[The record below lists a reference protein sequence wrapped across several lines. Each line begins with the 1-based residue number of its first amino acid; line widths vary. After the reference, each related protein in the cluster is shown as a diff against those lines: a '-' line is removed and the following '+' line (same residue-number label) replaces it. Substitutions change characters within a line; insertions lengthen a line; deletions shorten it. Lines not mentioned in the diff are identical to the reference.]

1 MNQHKTQSERILD
14 ALQAGGKITPADA
27 LRRFG
32 CFRLAARIAD
42 LRRAGH
48 DIETGR
54 RQTRTGAR
62 IAVYQL
68 ADRRRRRA
76 A

>member
-1 MNQHKTQSERILD
+1 MNQHKTQSQRILE

-27 LRRFG
+27 LRRFR
-32 CFRLAARIAD
+32 CFRLAARIND

-48 DIETGR
+48 AIETDR
-54 RQTRTGAR
+54 RMTRTGAR
-62 IAVYQL
+62 VAVYQL
-68 ADRRRRRA
+68 EARPRGRA

>member
-1 MNQHKTQSERILD
+1 MNQHKTQSERILE

-32 CFRLAARIAD
+32 CFRLAARIND

-48 DIETGR
+48 AIETDR
-54 RQTRTGAR
+54 RMTRTGAR
-62 IAVYQL
+62 VAVYQL
-68 ADRRRRRA
+68 ERRA
-76 A
+76 